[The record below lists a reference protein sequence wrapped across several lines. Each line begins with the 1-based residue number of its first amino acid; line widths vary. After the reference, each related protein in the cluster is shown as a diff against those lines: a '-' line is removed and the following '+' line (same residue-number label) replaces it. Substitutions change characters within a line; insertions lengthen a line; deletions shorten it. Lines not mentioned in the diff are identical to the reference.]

1 MMKSW
6 SGVFVNRHTSLS
18 RTGASESA
26 GRIGLSAARNGFT
39 SASSTVRFTLSGSG
53 TISPSCITDA
63 FTPRASRGN
72 P

>member
-18 RTGASESA
+18 RTRASASP
-26 GRIGLSAARNGFT
+26 GRIGSSAARRGFT
-39 SASSTVRFTLSGSG
+39 SLASTVRLTASGSA
-53 TISPSCITDA
+53 TFSPSCITDA
-63 FTPRASRGN
+63 FTPRGSRGK